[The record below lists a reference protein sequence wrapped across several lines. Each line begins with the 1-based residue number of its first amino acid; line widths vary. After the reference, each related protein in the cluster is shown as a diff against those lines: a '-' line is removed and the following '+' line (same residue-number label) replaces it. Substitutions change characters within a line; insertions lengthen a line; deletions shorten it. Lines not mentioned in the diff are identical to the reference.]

1 MYQDHFAAKC
11 PDQGLGFPLISLIPC
26 FSRVERI
33 KQCIISESDVQVKS
47 CKPFYRRRW
56 CKLATILVEQGKK
69 ELSPPAG
76 KIPEVLFFIWS
87 AILPFDNILKI
98 GDFGTVTKYLGLIVV
113 MAVIADR
120 VVTGHGYIIKP
131 SSGSIV
137 WGFFALLSVASL
149 VWSAS
154 PGKSLNTLRTLVSL
168 YGMYLV
174 VSVTPWKEKSLDRLA
189 SYIIAGG
196 VAASIIS
203 IYLFLSGEAYLTA
216 RASLVIGEQRLAD
229 PNHFGTSLILPFIF
243 SLNKYFRERPRA
255 FTLAECGVILTAI
268 VLTGSRGAVA
278 GVICA
283 VLFLI
288 WNEKRMKPRQLV
300 LLATAVMVFLLFL
313 DHIAPEQLLM
323 RYTFDS
329 ILESQGSGRFGIWY
343 FALEAF
349 KKHPLIGWG
358 YGTFSYLA
366 SGGISANVTLPP
378 SIGAMPHNIYLQALT
393 ELGVLGFSLL
403 LVALI
408 LHFHRALGFAKKNPF
423 YRASTAALVGIA
435 VSSFTLHTFGHKY
448 FWLIQML
455 CALSLT
461 SSQSTNL
468 E

>member
-1 MYQDHFAAKC
+1 
-11 PDQGLGFPLISLIPC
+11 L
-26 FSRVERI
+26 V
-33 KQCIISESDVQVKS
+33 
-47 CKPFYRRRW
+47 
-56 CKLATILVEQGKK
+56 TILVKQGKK
-69 ELSPPAG
+69 ELSPPVG
-76 KIPEVLFFIWS
+76 RIPEVLFFIWS
-87 AILPFDNILKI
+87 AILPFDSILKI

-113 MAVIADR
+113 IAVIADR
-120 VVTGHGYIIKP
+120 LVRGHGYIIKLN
-131 SSGSIV
+131 SGSIV
-137 WGFFALLSVASL
+137 WGFFVLLSVASL
-149 VWSAS
+149 VWSIS
-154 PGKSLNTLRTLVSL
+154 PEESLNSLRTLVSL

-203 IYLFLSGEAYLTA
+203 IYLFLSGETYLTA

-300 LLATAVMVFLLFL
+300 LLATAVMVFLLFF

-435 VSSFTLHTFGHKY
+435 VSSFTLHTLGHKY